1 MVLQNENHQP
11 VVRNGAGEEFTLFSA
26 TNDPQSAKWWPDT
39 SFLVHA
45 LSNGDFSTL
54 RGAIQLMD
62 DEHEPVF
69 LTGPGS
75 VTNELYARLELLGYM
90 RTTEKSLPEEMQGLV
105 VERGLTDY
113 GKEHIADF
121 VIAQRI
127 QMEELDGN
135 RETLEDFCTKFD
147 NLREHHTGFPLEALH
162 TFRMFFSDPR
172 YDFDLDQSSNYLF
185 RLYKMFG
192 IVEISDEGV
201 ARASR
206 FGSMNVPFLFDLL
219 LNERGATV
227 RH

>member
-1 MVLQNENHQP
+1 MFTGNKEKHP
-11 VVRNGAGEEFTLFSA
+11 VVRNGAQEEFTLFSA
-26 TNDPQSAKWWPDT
+26 TCDTRSAKWWPDT

-45 LSNGDFSTL
+45 LSNADFSTL
-54 RGAIQLMD
+54 RGAIQLLGD
-62 DEHEPVF
+62 QHEPLF

-75 VTNELYARLELLGYM
+75 VTNELYARLEHLGYM
-90 RTTEKSLPEEMQGLV
+90 SVTEKPLPEDLQGHL
-105 VERGLTDY
+105 VERRLTDY

-127 QMEELDGN
+127 QMEELGGN
-135 RETLEDFCTKFD
+135 REPLEEFCNRFD
-147 NLREHHTGFPLEALH
+147 NLREHHSGFPLEALH

-172 YDFDLDQSSNYLF
+172 YDFELDQSSNYLF

-192 IVEISDEGV
+192 IVEVSDEGV
-201 ARASR
+201 ARATR

-219 LNERGATV
+219 LKERGGTT

>member
-45 LSNGDFSTL
+45 LSDGDFSTL

-75 VTNELYARLELLGYM
+75 VTNELYARLEHLGYM
-90 RTTEKSLPEEMQGLV
+90 RTTEKPLPEEMQGLV

-127 QMEELDGN
+127 QMEELDGS

>member
-1 MVLQNENHQP
+1 MSFPNDTQHP
-11 VVRNGAGEEFTLFSA
+11 GVRNGAGEEFSLFSA
-26 TNDPQSAKWWPDT
+26 TQDTRSAKWWPDT

-45 LSNGDFSTL
+45 LSDGDFSTL
-54 RGAIQLMD
+54 RGAIQLID

-75 VTNELYARLELLGYM
+75 VTNELYARLEHLGYM
-90 RTTEKSLPEEMQGLV
+90 RVTEKPLPEDLQGHL
-105 VERGLTDY
+105 VERSLTDY

-121 VIAQRI
+121 VIAQRM

-135 RETLEDFCTKFD
+135 REPLEDFCTKFD
-147 NLREHHTGFPLEALH
+147 NLREHHSGFPIEALQ

-219 LNERGATV
+219 LKERGATV
-227 RH
+227 IH

>member
-1 MVLQNENHQP
+1 MPYQNKQQQL
-11 VVRNGAGEEFTLFSA
+11 VVRNGSKEEFALYSA
-26 TNDPQSAKWWPDT
+26 TDDTHSPTWWPDT

-45 LSNGDFSTL
+45 LSEGDFSTL

-62 DEHEPVF
+62 NDREPVF

-75 VTNELYARLELLGYM
+75 VTNELYARLEHLGYM
-90 RTTEKSLPEEMQGLV
+90 SVTEKPLPEELHGHL
-105 VERGLTDY
+105 VERGLSDY
-113 GKEHIADF
+113 GREHIADF

-127 QMEELDGN
+127 QMEELGGD
-135 RETLEDFCTKFD
+135 REPLEDFCTKFD
-147 NLREHHTGFPLEALH
+147 NLREHHSGFPLEALH

-172 YDFDLDQSSNYLF
+172 YDFELDQSSNYLF

-192 IVEISDEGV
+192 IAEISDEGV
-201 ARASR
+201 ARATR

-219 LNERGATV
+219 LKARGATV

>member
-11 VVRNGAGEEFTLFSA
+11 VVRNGAGEEFALFSA

-45 LSNGDFSTL
+45 LSDGDFSTL

-75 VTNELYARLELLGYM
+75 VTNELYARLEHLGYM
-90 RTTEKSLPEEMQGLV
+90 RTTEKPLPEEMQGHLI
-105 VERGLTDY
+105 ERGLTDY

-219 LNERGATV
+219 LNERGATI